1 MKRKLLFAALVAVLG
16 SLNIYAQQTPEDGG
30 VYYLYNTANGKF
42 LTRGNNW
49 GTQAV
54 TNDFGS
60 PWKVYLADGK
70 YTLRMY
76 DIVTADGNT
85 NRALGTNGFS
95 DNNTPAEHVAWT
107 LTGDVNAYK
116 LSFDDKYLCSP
127 DTYGNNVIN
136 ADANYNTTWQFL
148 NVNEYRAVLA
158 AKTAAQ
164 ETAVAA
170 AAEINISES
179 TLATV
184 VGDAEAFEAT
194 DMSSSVPFPTN
205 SSWTRTGVPN
215 RGGNQNQGS
224 YGVECYQ
231 GGITYGYTVTGLVKG
246 VYKVGIRAMFR
257 STNNETCYTIGQA
270 GFDNSSAY
278 LSANGNMVQIKDW
291 YSSCTAND
299 NPNSTDAFV
308 TIANNGGYY
317 SEVYTYVGDDGKLDL
332 KAVSEAHWGANWFL
346 FNGITLTYYRD
357 KSADIVLP
365 DNIELSQ
372 TSATLTTGSTL
383 NLTATVTPVDALNKT
398 VLWSSSDETVATV
411 DGGFIIAQKS
421 GTATITAKA
430 EADETVTATCTIT
443 VADAAAPAFY
453 SEISDGDFY
462 IQNVATGMFLS
473 GANDWG
479 THSSII
485 EHGTVYTAAKIS
497 EGVYTLDSHIYNNA
511 NDHFLAGDYT
521 DGAAT
526 NLQIV
531 ALGDGK
537 YSIANADG
545 TAFFTAWPNSTY
557 VTANASDAN
566 SSFAQWYFVSKKD
579 RDKALTAATAVNPVD
594 ATYYIKN
601 PQFSRNQS
609 TQWNEANWTM
619 VADNQSLSGGEDY
632 NRCAES
638 YHSEFT
644 LSQVLNV
651 PNGTYRFRAQGFY
664 RQDGSDNNHLPVF
677 YANNETVTFPLRTGT
692 EGSMSA
698 ASASFRDG
706 LYHSDWGEV
715 TVTDRTLTIG
725 AKLEGNT
732 NLWCIFDNFEL
743 ELIDYTPNT
752 GVTASIDKDEIQI
765 GQTATITA
773 STDPASASFN
783 AITSYTSSDEG
794 VATVDANG
802 VVRGVA
808 VGSATIT
815 VTANEMEN
823 FSTTVD
829 VTVTLV
835 PPTAFTL
842 SETEVALDK
851 ETTAATLTI
860 TPTPDGA
867 NDAANWTSSNESVA
881 TVVDGVVTA
890 VSTGTATITATSVVD
905 AEVNA
910 SATVTVS
917 FPETVTPASYYEN
930 DDATRTVY
938 TLGDNLIKNGTF
950 EYPNGYYGWKNGAD
964 GDLAAANFDIVT
976 DGENKYL
983 RAKSSQG
990 AGNANSISTGWPI
1003 EAGKTYVFGY
1013 KVKATAGGNSQYHVV
1028 SMTNSIGTESSK
1040 VSDDATPVTTSWTD
1054 VKYQFTNPAVDGY
1067 AFVQFRARWLAN
1079 STSFDDF
1086 YLCEITN
1093 TEEVGNVQYALD
1105 AIPTANIG
1113 TGAFQYSQD
1122 AIDNANA
1129 LVQGVATVE
1138 DVENAYDALTTL
1150 NAPAAGKLYNVVN
1163 VSDGYNHNGKA
1174 VTFKSASNAD
1184 LSGNTTSFGYNENPG
1199 SIYPQGFKFTAV
1211 GGVKNGY
1218 KLSYTRAD
1226 GYEVFVGTG
1235 SSTGLGSN
1243 NDQIRPTTD
1252 ASKAVTVQVVATT
1265 TENVWNLYNTLASKN
1280 IGANG
1285 ANDQGF
1291 YTVASYNSM
1300 KIQEAVNNEV
1310 SLNIAAANQ
1319 YGTLILPFNANVPDG
1334 VTAYSVSTTSG
1345 ATLELNE
1352 EDAFVSNTPYIVFA
1366 ESGASSDLAGLG
1378 AAYTD
1383 AVYTEG
1389 LLTGV
1394 YAATPAPKGS
1404 YVLQNNDDKVG
1415 FYLVNTVQPTV
1426 GANRCYLTV
1435 PAGVKANAF
1444 FFNEAT
1450 GIQNV
1455 LENLQA
1461 GEIYDISGRKL
1472 GKLQKG
1478 VNIVN
1483 GKKVLVK

>member
-1 MKRKLLFAALVAVLG
+1 MKRKLLFAMLCIVGVLSG
-16 SLNIYAQQTPEDGG
+16 YAQQTPVDGG

-257 STNNETCYTIGQA
+257 STNNATCYTIGQA

-411 DGGFIIAQKS
+411 DGGFIIAQKP

-430 EADETVTATCTIT
+430 EADETVTATCTLT

-732 NLWCIFDNFEL
+732 ALWCIFDNFEL
-743 ELIDYTPNT
+743 ELIGYTANT
-752 GVTASIDKDEIQI
+752 GVTASIDNAEIEA
-765 GQTATITA
+765 GNTAQITA
-773 STDPASASFN
+773 ATEPATASFN
-783 AITSYTSSDEG
+783 AITYASSDET
-794 VATVDANG
+794 VATVDENG
-802 VVRGVA
+802 LVKGLKI
-808 VGSATIT
+808 GTATIT
-815 VTANEMEN
+815 VAANEMES
-823 FSTTVD
+823 FSKTID
-829 VTVTLV
+829 VTVKASVPTALAFETSEIALNKETATATLV
-835 PPTAFTL
+835 L
-842 SETEVALDK
+842 V
-851 ETTAATLTI
+851 
-860 TPTPDGA
+860 PTPEGA
-867 NDAANWTSSNESVA
+867 STSVTWSSSDESVA
-881 TVVDGVVTA
+881 TVADGFVTA
-890 VSTGTATITATSVVD
+890 VSTGTATITATSTLDELV
-905 AEVNA
+905 
-910 SATVTVS
+910 SATATINVT
-917 FPETVTPASYYEN
+917 FPESSYETSTYVNEGASRTVT
-930 DDATRTVY
+930 
-938 TLGDNLIKNGTF
+938 TLGENLIKNGSF
-950 EYPNGYYGWKNGAD
+950 EYPNALYGWKTVGYTTDAVAGNFTITENGGVNDGAYITTNGA
-964 GDLAAANFDIVT
+964 GTGSEKTLRRSFAVEPGKKYYFAVSTSGKAPSASNFQYNALFAMSDAT
-976 DGENKYL
+976 TESGKLKEFEWP
-983 RAKSSQG
+983 QG
-990 AGNANSISTGWPI
+990 AD
-1003 EAGKTYVFGY
+1003 
-1013 KVKATAGGNSQYHVV
+1013 Q
-1028 SMTNSIGTESSK
+1028 
-1040 VSDDATPVTTSWTD
+1040 TTSEWNTTEFIFEATTSY
-1054 VKYQFTNPAVDGY
+1054 VGVRMGWNS
-1067 AFVQFRARWLAN
+1067 
-1079 STSFDDF
+1079 STSFDNF
-1086 YLCEITN
+1086 VLA
-1093 TEEVGNVQYALD
+1093 EVTSEAVIGNVQYALD

-1122 AIDNANA
+1122 AIDDANA
-1129 LVQGVATVE
+1129 LVQGEASVA
-1138 DVENAYDALTTL
+1138 DVENAYTALTTINEPTDGQL
-1150 NAPAAGKLYNVVN
+1150 FNVVLTYAGWTYDNKAMTYIANGRNDGGLYNIQYKEEAN
-1163 VSDGYNHNGKA
+1163 TNLAQAFTFTKVSGNNYKMSQIDADG
-1174 VTFKSASNAD
+1174 NARYICTGVPY
-1184 LSGNTTSFGYNENPG
+1184 SGNTS
-1199 SIYPQGFKFTAV
+1199 
-1211 GGVKNGY
+1211 
-1218 KLSYTRAD
+1218 
-1226 GYEVFVGTG
+1226 
-1235 SSTGLGSN
+1235 
-1243 NDQIRPTTD
+1243 QIRTTTNADD
-1252 ASKAVTVQVVATT
+1252 ALAVQVIPTAT
-1265 TENVWNLYNTLASKN
+1265 EGVWNLKNTAADNYIGSQDAGVFTVNSHIDFNIIETQEASVVISTTEAGWGTLMVPFAVAKDVVPAEVN
-1280 IGANG
+1280 I
-1285 ANDQGF
+1285 
-1291 YTVASYNSM
+1291 YTCADYNS
-1300 KIQEAVNNEV
+1300 KYQLTLTEV
-1310 SLNIAAANQ
+1310 ESLE
-1319 YGTLILPFNANVPDG
+1319 P
-1334 VTAYSVSTTSG
+1334 
-1345 ATLELNE
+1345 
-1352 EDAFVSNTPYIVFA
+1352 NTPYII
-1366 ESGASSDLAGLG
+1366 EGAWETGLTG
-1378 AAYTD
+1378 D
-1383 AVYTEG
+1383 AQGTTLTYKEG

-1394 YAATPAPKGS
+1394 YASPLAPAGS
-1404 YVLQNNDDKVG
+1404 YVLQKQDDVVG
-1415 FYLVNTVQPTV
+1415 FYLVEDGKQPTV
-1426 GANRCYLTV
+1426 PANRAYLTV
-1435 PAGVKANAF
+1435 SSEVKALAF
-1444 FFNEAT
+1444 FFDEGTAT
-1450 GIQNV
+1450 AIQSV
-1455 LENLQA
+1455 FSGVAA
-1461 GEIYDISGRKL
+1461 GEIYDLSGRKL
-1472 GKLQKG
+1472 NKLQKG

-1483 GKKVLVK
+1483 GKKVMVK